1 MARESGRFVAGLLTG
16 ALVGASL
23 AMVLVPPSGE
33 DMRDRLR
40 AKSLEVAGRS
50 PGAPAEATP

>member
-1 MARESGRFVAGLLTG
+1 MASRFVAGLLTG

-33 DMRDRLR
+33 DMRERLR
-40 AKSLEVAGRS
+40 AKALEAAGRS
-50 PGAPAEATP
+50 PGNPAEATP

>member
-1 MARESGRFVAGLLTG
+1 MASRFVAGLLTG

-33 DMRDRLR
+33 DMRERLR
-40 AKSLEVAGRS
+40 AKSLEAAGRS
-50 PGAPAEATP
+50 PGNPAEATP

>member
-1 MARESGRFVAGLLTG
+1 MTRGSGGFVAGLLTG

-23 AMVLVPPSGE
+23 AMVLVPASGE

-40 AKSLEVAGRS
+40 AKARENN
-50 PGAPAEATP
+50 APTAPVK